1 MKNLGIILARK
12 NSQRLKNKNIL
23 KIKKL
28 KLIEF
33 TIIAAI
39 KSKKFKKIIVSSDD
53 EKILNL
59 KKNINQLNF
68 YIDLNIYLAQI

>member
-12 NSQRLKNKNIL
+12 NSKRLKNKNIL
-23 KIKKL
+23 TINNL

-39 KSKKFKKIIVSSDD
+39 KSKKFKNIVVSSDD
-53 EKILNL
+53 KKILSL
-59 KKNINQLNF
+59 KKNIN
-68 YIDLNIYLAQI
+68 

>member
-53 EKILNL
+53 EKNIKP
-59 KKNINQLNF
+59 KKNIN
-68 YIDLNIYLAQI
+68 

>member
-1 MKNLGIILARK
+1 MKNLGSILARK

-59 KKNINQLNF
+59 KKNIN
-68 YIDLNIYLAQI
+68 

>member
-1 MKNLGIILARK
+1 MKNLGIIIARK
-12 NSQRLKNKNIL
+12 NSKRLKNKNIL
-23 KIKKL
+23 KISKI

-39 KSKKFKKIIVSSDD
+39 KSKKFHQIVVSSDD

-59 KKNINQLNF
+59 KKKI
-68 YIDLNIYLAQI
+68 